1 MIERNTVLV
10 LGAGA
15 SKPYGLPLGFEL
27 RRNILNM
34 RLADFH
40 DVDFYSGDL
49 GPDRFFDRFKSAF
62 QEAGDLSIDAFL
74 GANPD
79 FMEIGKL
86 AIAACL
92 LPKEHLGELF
102 PIDLPADH
110 WYGYLAERLP
120 SDPENLID
128 QNIAFVTFNYDRSL
142 EAYFLTRWKNRHGL
156 PEERAWELVRQLR
169 IVHVYGQLGT
179 LGVVPHQRE
188 DCVPYGGGRNLGRSI
203 GIAARGLKLIDDERH
218 DESLEFLTARTW
230 IAEAE
235 VLGFLGFAF
244 DKTNVNRLGGAA
256 IDASRFMTGAAWP
269 PRFAA
274 SALGSTE
281 RERQSRY
288 MAISAEGGRQIPEGY
303 FFNKESLATLR
314 ESQILGY

>member
-15 SKPYGLPLGFEL
+15 SKPYGLPLGSEL

-34 RLADFH
+34 RW
-40 DVDFYSGDL
+40 GDL
-49 GPDRFFDRFKSAF
+49 YGVQFDPGDVAPDRFFDRFKSSF

-92 LPKEHLGELF
+92 LPKERLGELF
-102 PIDLPADH
+102 PIDLPTDH

-128 QNIAFVTFNYDRSL
+128 QNISFVTFNYDRSL

-156 PEERAWELVRQLR
+156 PEDRAWELVRQLR
-169 IVHVYGQLGT
+169 IVHVYGQLGA
-179 LGVVPHQRE
+179 LGPVPRQY
-188 DCVPYGGGRNLGRSI
+188 DGFVPYGGGRNLSRSI
-203 GIAARGLKLIDDERH
+203 SIAAMGLKLIDDERH
-218 DESLEFLTARTW
+218 EESLEFLTARTW
-230 IAEAE
+230 IKEAE

-244 DKTNVNRLGGAA
+244 DKTNVNRLGGTA
-256 IDASRFMTGAAWP
+256 INASRFMTGAVWP

-288 MAISAEGGRQIPEGY
+288 MAISKGGGLQPPEAC
-303 FFNKESLATLR
+303 FFDKESLATLR